1 MLAPSAFDWLQSL
14 PLVLVAYQVLR
25 WGYDLWAAA
34 CWKPTAVITHSAKR
48 LPFLGDTLEMLTN
61 VHRYHDWHL
70 EMSERAHGQP
80 YEFKT
85 LGRPRVLFFSSPEIF
100 EDVFKK
106 HFDAFDKGPLLAEN
120 VRDLLGEGI
129 FAVDGAKWVRQRKAT
144 MALFNSRA
152 LREGMTKS
160 VHALVPTMHSILDN
174 AAQTNELVDLGRLFH
189 RFILEVF
196 AEIGFGLK
204 MNGLS
209 DAQEHPFEHAF
220 DSSQRI
226 LFQRFV
232 RPWWFWRLQQ
242 WLDVGLEHEMK
253 QNVQVLDE
261 MVCNIISEA
270 LQRRASE
277 SQEPVAAGK
286 KTDIISL
293 FLDSKHNEDVDVK
306 MLRDIVIN
314 FLIAGRDTTAQALT
328 WFFTEIMQN
337 PRVEREIRDEI
348 MRKLP
353 QVASGEVTTPTMEQT
368 QELHYL
374 EAALKESLRLH
385 PALPSNQKMANRD
398 VELSDGT
405 LIKQGETV
413 GVSTYTLGRM
423 ESVWGKDAKEYKP
436 ERWIDPNTGKLTPV
450 SPYKFAAFNAGPR
463 VCVGMNLALMEM
475 KTVAVSLIARF
486 HCEMLPGQDLSY
498 DMSTSL
504 PQKSPIMARIV
515 LVSR

>member
-1 MLAPSAFDWLQSL
+1 MLFPNSFDWLQSL
-14 PLVLVAYQVLR
+14 PLMLVAYQVLR
-25 WGYDLWAAA
+25 WGYDLWATA
-34 CWKPTAVITHSAKR
+34 CWKPTAVVTHSAKR
-48 LPFLGDTLEMLTN
+48 LPFLGDTLEMAMN
-61 VHRYHDWHL
+61 IHRYHDWHL

-100 EDVFKK
+100 EDVFKR
-106 HFDAFDKGPLLAEN
+106 HFDTFDKGPLLAEN

-160 VHALVPTMHSILDN
+160 VHALVPTMHSIFDK
-174 AAQTNELVDLGRLFH
+174 AAHTNEPVDLGKLFH

-204 MNGLS
+204 LNGLS
-209 DAQEHPFEHAF
+209 DDQEHPFEHAF
-220 DSSQRI
+220 NSSQRI

-232 RPWWFWRLQQ
+232 RPWWFWRLQR
-242 WLDVGLEHEMK
+242 WLDIGMEHEMK
-253 QNVQVLDE
+253 ENVQVLDE
-261 MVCNIISEA
+261 MVCNIISET
-270 LQRRASE
+270 LQKRASA
-277 SQEPVAAGK
+277 SQDDQSPK
-286 KTDIISL
+286 KSDIISL
-293 FLDSKHNEDVDVK
+293 FLDSKDNEDVDIK
-306 MLRDIVIN
+306 MVRDIVIN

-328 WFFTEIMQN
+328 WFFTELMQN

-348 MRKLP
+348 ARNLP
-353 QVASGEVTTPTMEQT
+353 QVASGQVTTPTMEQT

-385 PALPSNQKMANRD
+385 PALPSSQKMANRD
-398 VELSDGT
+398 VEMSDGT
-405 LIKQGETV
+405 FIRKGDTV

-423 ESVWGKDAKEYKP
+423 ESVWGKDAKEYMP
-436 ERWIDPNTGKLTPV
+436 ERWIDASTGRLIPM
-450 SPYKFAAFNAGPR
+450 SSYKFAAFNAGPR

-475 KTVAVSLIARF
+475 KTVAVSLIAHF

-498 DMSTSL
+498 DLSTSL
-504 PQKSPIMARIV
+504 PPKSPIMARIV
-515 LVSR
+515 PVAH